1 MTELVSSF
9 TDKGCSSGQQMIT
22 AVLETLD
29 DWFGH
34 DKQNKNTSF
43 HLVELNEFYKT
54 FSQAAVVKPFINKL
68 SYFITNL

>member
-1 MTELVSSF
+1 MSAAL
-9 TDKGCSSGQQMIT
+9 
-22 AVLETLD
+22 AALD

-43 HLVELNEFYKT
+43 QLVELSEPCKT

-68 SYFITNL
+68 S

>member
-1 MTELVSSF
+1 M
-9 TDKGCSSGQQMIT
+9 MT